1 MTGRIVTVIRLSFF
15 LHAAKKAGKDGASMR
30 IHSLEHQPAEGPA
43 KIADWAAARGH
54 TIARTALY
62 ADEAPPALE
71 AFDLLVIM
79 GGGMNI
85 YQHRDYPWLVAEK
98 EFLRRAIDAGKPI
111 LGICLG
117 AQLLADGL
125 GGKVYQNPE
134 KEIGWFP
141 VNFLDRTAPFAG
153 FPEKMNVMHWHGDT
167 FSLPPGARR
176 VANSTGCPQQAF
188 VWGDRVVGLQFH
200 LEMGAVNV
208 ADLALVAAD
217 DLTPGRF
224 VQTAEQLLQTPAD
237 LPIAHNALYAL
248 LDELAARSEH

>member
-1 MTGRIVTVIRLSFF
+1 
-15 LHAAKKAGKDGASMR
+15 MR
-30 IHSLEHQPAEGPA
+30 IHSLEHQPEEGPA

-54 TIARTALY
+54 TLARTALY
-62 ADEAPPALE
+62 AAEPPPALDT
-71 AFDLLVIM
+71 FDLLVIM

-85 YQHRDYPWLVAEK
+85 YQHRDHPWLVEEK
-98 EFLRRAIDAGKPI
+98 AFLRRAIDAGKPI

-117 AQLLADGL
+117 AQLLADVL

-141 VNFLDRTAPFAG
+141 VNFTDRTGLFAA
-153 FPEKMNVMHWHGDT
+153 FPETMNVMHWHGDT
-167 FSLPPGARR
+167 FDLPPGAHLT
-176 VANSTGCPQQAF
+176 ASSEGCLRQAF

-208 ADLALVAAD
+208 ADLATVAAE

-224 VQTAEQLLQTPAD
+224 VQNAAQLTDTPTD
-237 LPIAHNALYAL
+237 LPVAHASLFTL
-248 LDELAARSEH
+248 LDALEGKGTGS

>member
-1 MTGRIVTVIRLSFF
+1 
-15 LHAAKKAGKDGASMR
+15 MR

-43 KIADWAAARGH
+43 KIADWAAAKSYPL
-54 TIARTALY
+54 TRTALY
-62 ADEAPPALE
+62 AAEAPPALDT
-71 AFDLLVIM
+71 FDLLVIM

-98 EFLRRAIDAGKPI
+98 EFLRRAMDAGKPI

-117 AQLLADGL
+117 AQLLADVL

-141 VNFLDRTAPFAG
+141 VNFRDRTGLFAK
-153 FPEKMNVMHWHGDT
+153 FPETMNVMHWHGDT
-167 FSLPPGARR
+167 YSLPSGARL
-176 VANSTGCPQQAF
+176 VADSAGCPQQAF

-208 ADLALVAAD
+208 ADLATVSVE

-224 VQTAEQLLQTPAD
+224 VQTAAQLTETPAD
-237 LPIAHNALYAL
+237 LPVAHAALFAL
-248 LDELAARSEH
+248 LDALAESGT